1 MKKYTGLWI
10 AAAIILCIGISLT
23 VAGAASGATQ
33 IIKNSGGFFERIAD
47 FMESNILEHNQS
59 EEIID
64 ISDNTA
70 EIKVLNINLEG
81 YAVALKPTNKN
92 DMSIKYKYATDNDHP
107 NVSINNENGIM
118 TITGVN
124 NDNTIKNQVIEIF
137 IPNKASPEI
146 NIESANSAISVEE
159 LSLVSLTCSSNNAAI
174 SVEEVRCSKTVSL
187 TTSNALISVDEI
199 NADAITIKTDTG
211 IINFDALNFN
221 NLDITNITGAING
234 ELEDR
239 SIYTVTT
246 VRNGNTETV
255 GTGNKTVNITNE
267 TGIINIEYDDE

>member
-1 MKKYTGLWI
+1 MKKFTGLWI
-10 AAAIILCIGISLT
+10 AAVIILCIGISLT
-23 VAGAASGATQ
+23 VAGTASGATR
-33 IIKNSGGFFERIAD
+33 IIKKSGGFFERIGN

-59 EEIID
+59 SEIID

-92 DMSIKYKYATDNDHP
+92 DMSIRYKYATDNDHP
-107 NVSINNENGIM
+107 NVNINTENRIM
-118 TITGVN
+118 TIAGVN
-124 NDNTIKNQVIEIF
+124 NDYTLKNQVVEIF
-137 IPNKASPEI
+137 IPKKTSPEI
-146 NIESANSAISVEE
+146 IIESVNSAISVED
-159 LSLVSLTCSSNNAAI
+159 LALDSLTCSSNNAAI
-174 SVEEVRCSKTVSL
+174 SVEEVHCSKTVSL
-187 TTSNALISVDEI
+187 TTSNSLISIDEI

-211 IINFDALNFN
+211 IINFDSLNFN

-246 VRNGNTETV
+246 TRNGNTETV
-255 GTGNKTVNITNE
+255 GTGNKTVNITNK
-267 TGIINIEYDDE
+267 TGIINIEYND